1 MKQELSKKLQEV
13 LNSPLEGD
21 KLRLALETE
30 IAKMFPYDHTERSPV
45 KACGLDED
53 FEFRLVHMGNISEAV
68 EKVEAAMSK
77 RQISYLFL
85 KETIR
90 EGSSKSYSDR
100 SSMPELSDWIEG
112 LFRKR

>member
-1 MKQELSKKLQEV
+1 MKQELNKKLQEI
-13 LNSPLEGD
+13 LNSSLEGD
-21 KLRLALETE
+21 KLRLALETK
-30 IAKMFPYDHTERSPV
+30 IAEMFPYDHTEGSSV
-45 KACGLDED
+45 KACGLDEN

-77 RQISYLFL
+77 RQIAYLFL

-90 EGSSKSYSDR
+90 ERSSRSYSDR
-100 SSMPELSDWIEG
+100 SSMPDLSDWIEG